1 MKKAVL
7 FDLDGVLLDSMPY
20 HVQAWQLVLSPLNVT
35 IEAEDIYLR
44 EGTRTSELAREL
56 LRQYQIELSEQAI
69 EKIVSAKSQSYNQI
83 SQARLM
89 PGAIEL
95 IDDLKYRQVSCAI
108 VTGSYRENM
117 ERVVPED
124 FLNNFDTI
132 IGGGDVTVGKPD
144 PQPYLLA
151 ARRVNLQ
158 PAECV
163 VIENAAL
170 GVRSALAAGMPCV
183 AITSSQSAE
192 QLREANLVLADLQ
205 QVMEKLEEILS
216 LGENET

>member
-1 MKKAVL
+1 VKKAVL

-20 HVQAWQLVLSPLNVT
+20 HVQAWQSVLSPLNVT
-35 IEAEDIYLR
+35 IEAEDIYSR

-56 LRQYQIELSEQAI
+56 LRKYQIELSEQAI
-69 EKIVSAKSQSYNQI
+69 EKIVSEKSQSYNQI

-89 PGAIEL
+89 TGAIEL
-95 IDDLKYRQVSCAI
+95 IDDLKYTRVTCAI
-108 VTGSYRENM
+108 VTGSYRENL

-124 FLNNFDTI
+124 FLNNFDSI
-132 IGGGDVTVGKPD
+132 IGGGDVTAGKPD

-151 ARRVNLQ
+151 ARRVSLQ

-170 GVRSALAAGMPCV
+170 GVRSAIAAGMPCV
-183 AITSSQSAE
+183 AITSTQSAE
-192 QLREANLVLADLQ
+192 QLREADLILADLQ
-205 QVMEKLEEILS
+205 QVMEKLGDILM
-216 LGENET
+216 LGENEI